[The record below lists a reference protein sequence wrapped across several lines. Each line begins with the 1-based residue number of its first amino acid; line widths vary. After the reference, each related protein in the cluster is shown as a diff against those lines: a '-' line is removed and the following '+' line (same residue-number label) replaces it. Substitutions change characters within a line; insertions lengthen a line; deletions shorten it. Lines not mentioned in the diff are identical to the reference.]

1 MRTQTYNLLGGI
13 GLLIFSLSMLS
24 HASQNFFSLWF
35 HKNFNK
41 KEKNRFMSLIQGIIF
56 SFITESSTISATA
69 YSGLLESN
77 SIDFT
82 NILYFISG
90 VNIGASLVPII
101 VLLKFSIIPYLFVF
115 LGTFLIIFIN
125 KSTKKNI
132 YHLGY
137 IILAVGLLLT
147 SIIYIESGIFQS
159 NLLHLINNNYIS
171 SLFVGIITALLFRS
185 SNAVVLI
192 LIPFTAQNIISLNT
206 AIFIII
212 GANIGSSLYVT
223 IRSRR
228 QEKHI
233 KVTSIMHFILNVF
246 GAFAIYLIFVL
257 NGSSLNITNN
267 LTLNILSIH
276 FLTNLLGSL
285 VSILFSD
292 FIINNI
298 VNNIFPYKAQ
308 YSNKRMKYINPLV
321 INTPSIAIEQ
331 CIKEICRMGHLSL
344 NNLYKAF
351 NLYFDYR
358 RNDIGQIEKDE
369 ELIDYL
375 EDSLMNFLTTLS
387 MKNPT
392 YRESEVIIALYNM
405 INDMERV
412 GDHAMNLVDLA
423 EYKFNNYINF
433 SEEATVELKYF
444 YELCYTAF
452 LKSLEALEFKDIS
465 KVNEV
470 IELENKIDLLE
481 KQLRK
486 DHIDRL
492 NKMICKPNSGMIFLD
507 TLTNLERVGDHAY
520 KIALTT
526 KDIIG
531 VLE

>member
-1 MRTQTYNLLGGI
+1 MLL
-13 GLLIFSLSMLS
+13 
-24 HASQNFFSLWF
+24 
-35 HKNFNK
+35 
-41 KEKNRFMSLIQGIIF
+41 
-56 SFITESSTISATA
+56 
-69 YSGLLESN
+69 
-77 SIDFT
+77 
-82 NILYFISG
+82 
-90 VNIGASLVPII
+90 
-101 VLLKFSIIPYLFVF
+101 
-115 LGTFLIIFIN
+115 
-125 KSTKKNI
+125 
-132 YHLGY
+132 
-137 IILAVGLLLT
+137 
-147 SIIYIESGIFQS
+147 
-159 NLLHLINNNYIS
+159 
-171 SLFVGIITALLFRS
+171 RS

-192 LIPFTAQNIISLNT
+192 LIPLTAQNIISLNT

-223 IRSRR
+223 IKSRR

-267 LTLNILSIH
+267 LTLDILSIH

-308 YSNKRMKYINPLV
+308 YSTKKMKYINPLV

-470 IELENKIDLLE
+470 VELENKIDLLE